1 MAGYR
6 KKVVSVQPVTTERE
20 IKRVE
25 KHYKGGGSLVTV
37 TIERRTLIHVLLEC
51 GHSRK
56 QHPGAR
62 DITKAKA
69 LDCWECE
76 YKDIQP
82 SNDQVQP

>member
-37 TIERRTLIHVLLEC
+37 TIERRTAIHVFLEC
-51 GHSRK
+51 GHSRE
-56 QHPGAR
+56 QHHGAR
-62 DITKAKA
+62 DITKAKS

-76 YKDIQP
+76 HKGKQAP
-82 SNDQVQP
+82 NAN

>member
-20 IKRVE
+20 IKRAE
-25 KHYKGGGSLVTV
+25 KHYKGGGSQVTV
-37 TIERRTLIHVLLEC
+37 TIERRTLIHVFLEC

-56 QHPGAR
+56 QHPGMR
-62 DITKAKA
+62 DITKAKS

-76 YKDIQP
+76 HKDRQ
-82 SNDQVQP
+82 SSGAN